1 MAKFTT
7 LNFLCLKFL
16 FFCLMAS
23 TAEVIPV
30 QNSFEVTYNSAHNIT
45 SFVLPLAVANYPW

>member
-1 MAKFTT
+1 MDKFTT

-45 SFVLPLAVANYPW
+45 SFVLPLAVANYP

>member
-1 MAKFTT
+1 MDKFTT
-7 LNFLCLKFL
+7 LNFVCLKFL

-23 TAEVIPV
+23 TARVIPV
-30 QNSFEVTYNSAHNIT
+30 QNILEVTYNSARNT